1 MELFGS
7 PVVSLWTGRVLA
19 VLLGG
24 AGGFAFYRFIGCK
37 TGTCPITDNPW
48 ISTLYGA
55 LIGWLMISR

>member
-7 PVVSLWTGRVLA
+7 PVVSLWAVRAVS

-24 AGGFAFYRFIGCK
+24 AGGFAFYKFVGCK
-37 TGTCPITDNPW
+37 TGTCPITANPW